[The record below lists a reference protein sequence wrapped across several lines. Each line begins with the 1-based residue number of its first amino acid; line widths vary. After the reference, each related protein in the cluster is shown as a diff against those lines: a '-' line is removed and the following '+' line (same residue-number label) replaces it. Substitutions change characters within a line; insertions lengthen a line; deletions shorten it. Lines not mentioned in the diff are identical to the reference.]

1 MRTGRKGETKS
12 KAGMGMARLPTLQ
25 GGYNNDPRV
34 LAELEELKQEND
46 VLREK
51 IKKLEGKVVEIAR
64 SKGEVEGLREEEE
77 KAGAESMGSMRAR
90 LAQREEEVDKLKK
103 EIEERIS
110 QSAQVVSMKK
120 IIQQKNEQINGL
132 KERLQKYEKVA

>member
-34 LAELEELKQEND
+34 LAELEELKQENEA
-46 VLREK
+46 LRDK
-51 IKKLEGKVVEIAR
+51 VKKLEGKMVEIAR
-64 SKGEVEGLREEEE
+64 SKGDVESLREEEE
-77 KAGAESMGSMRAR
+77 KAGAESMGSLRGK
-90 LAQREEEVDKLKK
+90 LAQKEEEVGKLKAA
-103 EIEERIS
+103 IEEKIS
-110 QSAQVVSMKK
+110 QSAQVAAMKK